1 MRSKN
6 YFLLLI
12 LALCVSVCNNV
23 SANCTECT
31 VVSNGGSNDINLS
44 QNQTLCIKSGV
55 FSGNINLN
63 GNANICIAEGAV
75 FNVGNI
81 NSNNRSFNIT
91 NNGTMNV
98 RYGLNVGGNST
109 ITNNGTVNLN
119 GNINY
124 NKPLVI
130 NNNGVWNSNVNFD
143 IKSNGSKLINDGVL
157 TSVSLTIDKDV
168 EVVNNHRLTVK
179 GQTNI
184 QGAFTN
190 NGFVVAED
198 FININSHAK
207 VTNNCTFYSNKGFNY
222 NSNYSFYNHGLIRA
236 DGDVQFNQ
244 GTFYQSEKGLLVGI
258 NFNNNTYVNG
268 TGSYFFTGF
277 TRNNGGDKF
286 GSDGLKIN
294 FFDESSSKKSFFD
307 EGNLPHASV
316 TRVKIA
322 QEDTTLI
329 SNGCSAKFPTPIATD
344 VVYYAELNK
353 VVIVPLQ
360 EIAWDTAVGLDI
372 VATNIMVHNPKSQSN
387 GRAAATG
394 VYVDPGKGTYTF
406 YGREG
411 VIEFQPEQDYAG
423 VSTIDYVVMNTLGYK
438 SNLATV
444 TIIIE
449 PSPLPVELV
458 YFEGELTAGE
468 VELNWLT
475 ASEKNN
481 DYFQVERSADGV
493 NFEAIGTVDGN
504 GNSVSPIQYAFVD
517 VQPLAGVSYYR
528 LLQVDF
534 DGQSEYSKV
543 IAIEN
548 AAKVELTLN
557 VYPVPT
563 TDEVTVQ
570 STESI
575 QSLRVIDTKGSIVK
589 AQKLNANQVKLSL
602 ADLTPGMY
610 LVQVDYTNGGNKTVQ
625 VLKR

>member
-1 MRSKN
+1 M
-6 YFLLLI
+6 I
-12 LALCVSVCNNV
+12 
-23 SANCTECT
+23 SA
-31 VVSNGGSNDINLS
+31 
-44 QNQTLCIKSGV
+44 
-55 FSGNINLN
+55 
-63 GNANICIAEGAV
+63 
-75 FNVGNI
+75 
-81 NSNNRSFNIT
+81 
-91 NNGTMNV
+91 
-98 RYGLNVGGNST
+98 
-109 ITNNGTVNLN
+109 
-119 GNINY
+119 
-124 NKPLVI
+124 
-130 NNNGVWNSNVNFD
+130 
-143 IKSNGSKLINDGVL
+143 
-157 TSVSLTIDKDV
+157 
-168 EVVNNHRLTVK
+168 
-179 GQTNI
+179 
-184 QGAFTN
+184 
-190 NGFVVAED
+190 
-198 FININSHAK
+198 
-207 VTNNCTFYSNKGFNY
+207 
-222 NSNYSFYNHGLIRA
+222 
-236 DGDVQFNQ
+236 
-244 GTFYQSEKGLLVGI
+244 
-258 NFNNNTYVNG
+258 
-268 TGSYFFTGF
+268 
-277 TRNNGGDKF
+277 
-286 GSDGLKIN
+286 
-294 FFDESSSKKSFFD
+294 
-307 EGNLPHASV
+307 
-316 TRVKIA
+316 
-322 QEDTTLI
+322 
-329 SNGCSAKFPTPIATD
+329 GCSFRFPAPVATD
-344 VVYYAELNK
+344 KVYYAEMNNK
-353 VVIVPLQ
+353 VTVPLE
-360 EIAWDTAVGLDI
+360 EIAWDEEVGLDI